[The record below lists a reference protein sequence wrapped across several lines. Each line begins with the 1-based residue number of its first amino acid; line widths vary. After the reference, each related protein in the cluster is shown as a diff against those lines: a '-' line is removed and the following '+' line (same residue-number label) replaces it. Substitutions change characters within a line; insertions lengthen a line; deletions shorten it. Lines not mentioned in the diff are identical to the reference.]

1 MVAIALKMIEYAPD
15 KICENFVV
23 SYFEECEYNEC
34 PDRMGLL
41 LKNTSLARGII
52 YSVLNQRFSLLS
64 LPVILNH
71 TVIQHI
77 GLFSFLT
84 AEESIR
90 LALRYT
96 QVVNSDFLQL
106 PVLRQPTLSE
116 SFLNTADVEEAMD
129 NYKQSL
135 LILDEAMMPM

>member
-1 MVAIALKMIEYAPD
+1 
-15 KICENFVV
+15 
-23 SYFEECEYNEC
+23 
-34 PDRMGLL
+34 
-41 LKNTSLARGII
+41 
-52 YSVLNQRFSLLS
+52 VLNQRFSLLS